1 MIRTGI
7 IIGDSS
13 VAAYLLFL
21 LSEPADG
28 GLRTNA
34 YPGDY
39 HPARVL
45 LGRPGPGRVIT
56 AWGPRGPGGYRGQG
70 RCNDHGLLDRR
81 LITQLVTTRAR
92 GPHLHQLGTRSL
104 QRARS

>member
-21 LSEPADG
+21 LSEPVDG

-45 LGRPGPGRVIT
+45 LGPSWAGKG
-56 AWGPRGPGGYRGQG
+56 
-70 RCNDHGLLDRR
+70 DRR
-81 LITQLVTTRAR
+81 LGSSRPA
-92 GPHLHQLGTRSL
+92 
-104 QRARS
+104 

>member
-13 VAAYLLFL
+13 VAAYL

-45 LGRPGPGRVIT
+45 LGPSWAGKGDHRLGSSRP
-56 AWGPRGPGGYRGQG
+56 A
-70 RCNDHGLLDRR
+70 
-81 LITQLVTTRAR
+81 
-92 GPHLHQLGTRSL
+92 
-104 QRARS
+104 

>member
-13 VAAYLLFL
+13 VAAYMLFL

-34 YPGDY
+34 
-39 HPARVL
+39 
-45 LGRPGPGRVIT
+45 
-56 AWGPRGPGGYRGQG
+56 
-70 RCNDHGLLDRR
+70 
-81 LITQLVTTRAR
+81 
-92 GPHLHQLGTRSL
+92 
-104 QRARS
+104 

>member
-34 YPGDY
+34 
-39 HPARVL
+39 
-45 LGRPGPGRVIT
+45 
-56 AWGPRGPGGYRGQG
+56 
-70 RCNDHGLLDRR
+70 
-81 LITQLVTTRAR
+81 
-92 GPHLHQLGTRSL
+92 
-104 QRARS
+104 